1 MNWITKALKIGEKI
15 KKILKKRPSKED
27 IENSDFPSEEHSY
40 DMGSDIQD
48 SLKEWKKEIKK
59 ILS

>member
-1 MNWITKALKIGEKI
+1 MYKRQVKALVEY
-15 KKILKKRPSKED
+15 KKD